1 MRYYEITKM
10 LKEDGD
16 AAPAASGATTAA
28 SVATCVSALGVYPQ
42 TGDKKKKKTKP
53 VVIKRYP

>member
-1 MRYYEITKM
+1 MRYHEIAKI

-16 AAPAASGATTAA
+16 AAPAATAGATTAA

-42 TGDKKKKKTKP
+42 GSKKKKSKP
-53 VVIKRYP
+53 VVIKRNP